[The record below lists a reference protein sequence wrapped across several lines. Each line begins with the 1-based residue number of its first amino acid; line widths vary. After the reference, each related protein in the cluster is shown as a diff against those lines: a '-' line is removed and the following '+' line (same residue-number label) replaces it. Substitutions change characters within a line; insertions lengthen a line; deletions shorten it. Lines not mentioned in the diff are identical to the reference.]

1 MDMKAAMDLTYNN
14 KAIYYY
20 SMSGNT
26 KALVELSNTTGYD
39 LINLAKTNP
48 FEFSFGD
55 YETILI
61 GTSTVGRGVPHKY
74 FQNIYTQL
82 ISLHNKKI
90 GLFGSGNSIYDV
102 YCGALDILEELLI
115 EKNSIL
121 FKFRFESY
129 PTNRVVE
136 DFNKLIHLK
145 NIIREQ

>member
-1 MDMKAAMDLTYNN
+1 MDLTSNN

-26 KALVELSNTTGYD
+26 KALVKLADTHGYD
-39 LINLAKTNP
+39 IYNMA
-48 FEFSFGD
+48 
-55 YETILI
+55 TIHPDDLDFKNYSMLLI

-74 FQNIYTQL
+74 FKDIYEKLVTL
-82 ISLHNKKI
+82 NNRKI

-102 YCGALDILEELLI
+102 YCGALDIIEELLI

-129 PTNRVVE
+129 PTEKVII
-136 DFNKLIHLK
+136 DFNSLIHLK
-145 NIIREQ
+145 IVEE